1 MNQVPHHIES
11 PQRSGK
17 AVRACCPD
25 LPFLLPGIGAQGGD
39 LAHALTAGLDAQ
51 RAGLL
56 VNVSRSV
63 LYAASD
69 RTYASAARAEAM
81 RTRDA
86 INAIRFG

>member
-1 MNQVPHHIES
+1 
-11 PQRSGK
+11 
-17 AVRACCPD
+17 
-25 LPFLLPGIGAQGGD
+25 LAQ
-39 LAHALTAGLDAQ
+39 ALTAGLDAQ

-69 RTYASAARAEAM
+69 TTYASAARAEAI